1 MESKL
6 PEILQSPSYQDENF
20 HKAVNGE
27 EQACSSFDI
36 AGSLSQIYNPGYVC
50 KWMDYSFLFE
60 RKKISIKN

>member
-27 EQACSSFDI
+27 GQ
-36 AGSLSQIYNPGYVC
+36 AGSLSQVYNQGCVC
-50 KWMDYSFLFE
+50 KWMNYRFLFE
-60 RKKISIKN
+60 REKKYQ